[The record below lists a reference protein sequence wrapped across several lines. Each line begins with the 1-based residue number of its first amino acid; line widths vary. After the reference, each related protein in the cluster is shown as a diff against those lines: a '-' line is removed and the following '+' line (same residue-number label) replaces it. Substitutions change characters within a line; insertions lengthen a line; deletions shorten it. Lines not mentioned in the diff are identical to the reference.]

1 MSDWQDKRS
10 FGNDVAAALKII
22 RNEKKVYKD
31 YVPKEAI
38 SAGVKMFK
46 STQELWKGLQKSVAQ
61 LVIDEI
67 PYEYPHV
74 TVWWYSVLIAVI
86 KDPIIFQEFFRYV
99 RKHKDVFSANTQYFL
114 YNQLHAMLFRFQE
127 LNIQEVKAEMWQFRM
142 EIVEEFA
149 KQMKTPLE
157 LIPFYERTRQQV
169 LVITE
174 QFLSVKHGP
183 TKTALDRCKTIMT
196 KMGKEVLLI
205 NSAEAESQVG
215 VIPFCEMLIGSY
227 NAEKRSEKGQYWE
240 GVTVPYYQCE
250 NNMPDVETIDQLLQE
265 IRSMAPIYVI
275 TIGSGGILGDLTS
288 RIIPTL
294 AVGLTPSDLEYT
306 CAQYQTLGRKLQ
318 EQDIEM
324 LKSVGYTERH
334 VIESIFTSGLKPQ
347 TEHITRADLGIS
359 EHVFLIVVVGYRL
372 EDEVTDEFLEMLGGI
387 MQKDMYVGFLGKFD
401 GYEERIKNH
410 PRIFEHE
417 EKVSYLG
424 FCEDILSRIEICDL
438 YVNPIRRGGG
448 TSCVKAMSK
457 GVPVVTVDY
466 GDVSVN
472 AGEEFCVK
480 DYDKMQRRILQYY
493 SDKEYYN
500 AMSEKALKRAAV
512 LLDTETEFLKVIQ
525 EMNEREQMCERQEKE
540 ICRSSVR

>member
-240 GVTVPYYQCE
+240 GVTVPYYKCE

-448 TSCVKAMSK
+448 TSCVEAMSK

>member
-288 RIIPTL
+288 RIITTV
-294 AVGLTPSDLEYT
+294 AVGLTP
-306 CAQYQTLGRKLQ
+306 
-318 EQDIEM
+318 
-324 LKSVGYTERH
+324 
-334 VIESIFTSGLKPQ
+334 
-347 TEHITRADLGIS
+347 
-359 EHVFLIVVVGYRL
+359 
-372 EDEVTDEFLEMLGGI
+372 
-387 MQKDMYVGFLGKFD
+387 
-401 GYEERIKNH
+401 
-410 PRIFEHE
+410 
-417 EKVSYLG
+417 
-424 FCEDILSRIEICDL
+424 
-438 YVNPIRRGGG
+438 
-448 TSCVKAMSK
+448 
-457 GVPVVTVDY
+457 
-466 GDVSVN
+466 
-472 AGEEFCVK
+472 
-480 DYDKMQRRILQYY
+480 
-493 SDKEYYN
+493 
-500 AMSEKALKRAAV
+500 
-512 LLDTETEFLKVIQ
+512 
-525 EMNEREQMCERQEKE
+525 
-540 ICRSSVR
+540 

>member
-448 TSCVKAMSK
+448 TSCVEAMSK